1 VSGMDSNWI
10 FWLIFS
16 AVALLII
23 RGYMGLELY
32 QCLPKK
38 SRKAYKKEVSFID
51 RWFFWSAPQKVQDKY
66 SKYEKRTIQYPDI
79 MAFYRFLNAML
90 HLMFAAELIV
100 AAAVALDWL
109 TKSVFNAVCQVYL
122 LMCALSLVLLAII
135 DLTTNRRY
143 HHSRYKY

>member
-1 VSGMDSNWI
+1 MGSNWL

-23 RGYMGLELY
+23 RGIMGAELY
-32 QCLPKK
+32 LCLSKNA
-38 SRKAYKKEVSFID
+38 RKVYKKEVSLIN
-51 RWFFWSAPQKVQDKY
+51 RWFLWSAPQKVKDKY
-66 SKYEKRTIQYPDI
+66 SKYEKQTVQYPVI
-79 MAFYRFLNAML
+79 MAFYRFLNGVL
-90 HLMFAAELIV
+90 HLLLAVELM
-100 AAAVALDWL
+100 AAVAFALDWL